1 MQTQFLSSGMR
12 LDAGVSGGLVGVNGA
27 GGGGEVGG
35 GGVRS
40 DR

>member
-12 LDAGVSGGLVGVNGA
+12 LDAGGKWGTGGGKWG